1 MTDFVLTCCYNYII
15 ESITQ
20 QQHCSSNQHMIVNSC
35 FKCVKYVLV
44 QPSNPATPLH
54 SAKSSPYSFTPPQ
67 KQYGSSMKLKQRK
80 ASDVVKK
87 WHMSGLLLEE
97 KVNGKEEPVII
108 GLILSNV
115 ANFRKKLC
123 ERRKKCKI
131 IIKYYYYIYYLNNY
145 KHQIMILHSFIFL

>member
-1 MTDFVLTCCYNYII
+1 
-15 ESITQ
+15 
-20 QQHCSSNQHMIVNSC
+20 MIVNSC

-44 QPSNPATPLH
+44 QPSNNPATPLH

-67 KQYGSSMKLKQRK
+67 KQYGSMKFKQRK
-80 ASDVVKK
+80 ASDVVNK

-123 ERRKKCKI
+123 ERRRNCKI
-131 IIKYYYYIYYLNNY
+131 IIKYYYYILF
-145 KHQIMILHSFIFL
+145 K